1 MSDEERDNLV
11 LNNTGLIHLVIKQMH
26 LKWNT
31 EDEWQNY
38 YDFGLEGLINASKKF
53 DAGQDIKFSTFACV
67 CIKNMIAR
75 CLYFKTLP
83 KNFNEHGADI
93 SLNYLIGEGDNAVE
107 YGDYIPDQKVNVEDE
122 IEKKLE
128 IERLLNAVDNLEN
141 EQDKLAIKMY
151 YGLDGYSEETLES
164 IANVVGCTRERIRQ
178 RVARAKRDLKRLLE
192 KNDRDVFVF
201 KPTDDY
207 LFKQFKNLTEETKII
222 KREEGV
228 CKKMEKENPKNTLL
242 GLNDILFNQLNKL
255 NSVSD
260 DDFDKEIRKSYAVS
274 QLAQQIVANTNTC
287 IKALNLAKEQKIDS
301 KQITFVGINEK

>member
-1 MSDEERDNLV
+1 
-11 LNNTGLIHLVIKQMH
+11 
-26 LKWNT
+26 
-31 EDEWQNY
+31 
-38 YDFGLEGLINASKKF
+38 
-53 DAGQDIKFSTFACV
+53 
-67 CIKNMIAR
+67 
-75 CLYFKTLP
+75 
-83 KNFNEHGADI
+83 
-93 SLNYLIGEGDNAVE
+93 
-107 YGDYIPDQKVNVEDE
+107 
-122 IEKKLE
+122 
-128 IERLLNAVDNLEN
+128 
-141 EQDKLAIKMY
+141 MY